1 MVSILDQFGRP
12 LQRAQL
18 AEPQTARYGELHRE
32 FAGHPSRGLT
42 PSKLAAILDGAEQG
56 DVMAQYEL
64 FADMEEKDAHILA
77 EMGKRRRAL
86 VRLPWSIEPPPRATA
101 QEKKAAERLAEL
113 LTEIPDFEDVIH
125 DTTDAIGKGF
135 VCQEIEWHRI
145 EGAWLP
151 KSLAHR
157 PQTWFRLHRGYQQEV
172 RLRDNS
178 AEGAPLQPFGWIT
191 HVHRA
196 SSGYIERA
204 ALFRTLVWPY
214 LFKNYSVGDLAEF
227 LEIYGIPLRVG
238 KYPPGSSEK
247 EKLTLLRALQA
258 IGHNAAGIMPDG
270 MMMEFH
276 DAATGDPD
284 AFMAM
289 IDWCERSQ
297 SKAILGATLTSQADR
312 GSNTNALGNVHN
324 DVRIDLRDGDAR
336 QVQST
341 LTRDLVYPIAALNGL
356 AQSVR
361 RCPRL
366 VFDTG
371 EPEDIKLFADA
382 LPPLVDAGLDVP
394 QSWARS
400 KLRIPEP
407 VQGEPVLR
415 RVSASPAVPA
425 PGRAAMTALTA
436 QPAATDVEAPDFADE
451 LVNLL
456 AERAAAPTAVWLD
469 QVYAAVDQAQGYPEL
484 MARLE
489 VLLPSLSI
497 DELGATLQSAFA
509 AARLAG
515 QADAEA

>member
-1 MVSILDQFGRP
+1 MVTILDQFGRP
-12 LQRAQL
+12 LQRQQIT
-18 AEPQTARYGELHRE
+18 EPQTARYGDLHRE

-42 PSKLAAILDGAEQG
+42 PSKLAAILDSAEQG
-56 DVMAQYEL
+56 DVVAQYEL
-64 FADMEEKDAHILA
+64 FTDMEEKDAHILA
-77 EMGKRRRAL
+77 ELGKRRRAI
-86 VRLPWSIEPPPRATA
+86 VRLPWSIEPPPRATPA
-101 QEKKAAERLAEL
+101 EKKAAERLTEL
-113 LTEIPDFEDVIH
+113 LTEIPDIEDLIH

-135 VCQEIEWHRI
+135 ACQEIEWHRV
-145 EGAWLP
+145 ESMWVP
-151 KSLAHR
+151 KSVVHR
-157 PQTWFRLHRGYQQEV
+157 PQTWFRLHRGYEQEI
-172 RLRDNS
+172 RLRDHS
-178 AEGAPLQPFGWIT
+178 AEGEPLQAFGWIT

-204 ALFRTLVWPY
+204 ALFRALVWPY

-238 KYPPGSSEK
+238 KYPPGASEK

-270 MMMEFH
+270 MLMEFH

-289 IDWCERSQ
+289 IDWCERCQ

-324 DVRIDLRDGDAR
+324 EVRTDLRDGDAR

-341 LTRDLVYPIAALNGL
+341 LTRDLLYPIAALNGL
-356 AQSVR
+356 ADSVR

-371 EPEDIKLFADA
+371 EAEDIKVFAES
-382 LPPLVDAGLDVP
+382 LPPLVDAGLEVP
-394 QSWARS
+394 QSWARM

-407 VQGEPVLR
+407 ANGEPVLKGR
-415 RVSASPAVPA
+415 AATPEPP
-425 PGRAAMTALTA
+425 PGRAALTA
-436 QPAATDVEAPDFADE
+436 QPATNTEAPDFADE
-451 LVNLL
+451 LVALL
-456 AERAAAPTAVWLD
+456 AERAAAPSAVWLD
-469 QVYAAVDQAQGYPEL
+469 QVYAAVEQSSGYAEL
-484 MARLE
+484 MVRLE
-489 VLLPSLSI
+489 ELLPALSI
-497 DELGATLQSAFA
+497 DELGATLQSALA